1 MRIVV
6 DTSAVVA
13 ILAGE
18 PERDH
23 FVDLLLRSEPV
34 ISAGSVIETMRT
46 VQLRYGAERIEDVHQ
61 FFSATGMQIISCD
74 AAQARLAEEG
84 MVRFGKGRGAEPAV
98 LNFGDLFAYALAR
111 HLGAPLLFKGE
122 DFAATDVTP
131 ALAAI

>member
-61 FFSATGMQIISCD
+61 FFSATGMQIVSCD

-111 HLGAPLLFKGE
+111 HLGAPLLYKGE
-122 DFAATDVTP
+122 DFAATDVTA
-131 ALAAI
+131 ALAGI